1 MSSYPLARTL
11 SIGCLITFMAVTVSA
26 QTLGSFRWQLLPYCN
41 VVTLTVVQQGA
52 HYQLDGTDDQ
62 CGTGPQA
69 AVNGLAFL
77 NPNGS
82 IGFGLSIV
90 TAPGGAPVHVDAAIS
105 LASLGGTW
113 RDSAGAT
120 GTFAFTP
127 GAAGGGSPRPAGGIG
142 LSSINPA
149 QVQARVT
156 GVCSAPELMTGVN
169 QDGTVTCRPD
179 TAGSGDI
186 TGVAAGTG
194 LSGGGVAGDVALA
207 VTFAGTGAAPS
218 AARSDHTHAIG
229 EPNST
234 RIGNLALANRTT
246 GTHNTAVGSG
256 AMELATTGSQN
267 TALGA
272 GALYGNATSG
282 FNVAVGAF
290 ALAVNHDGW
299 NAAVGSNA
307 LGKHEAG
314 TGNSALGSGA
324 AFTHVTGTGNTAV
337 GDNALWSS
345 ASGNYNV
352 AVGQNALY
360 YSLGHN
366 NIAVGRYAGDTL
378 VTGDNNIY
386 IGADGVATESNSTYI
401 GNIFG
406 GTSSSGAAV
415 FINSAGKLG
424 TTTSSARFKENVAP
438 LGDVSRLVQALTPV
452 SFHYKPGFDDG
463 SRVTQYGLI
472 AEDVAEVMPD
482 LVIRDKDGAVQSV
495 RYHFLPPLLLAEVQ
509 RLEQERAALT
519 RQVAEQAEAI
529 AELRALI
536 DEMRTRR

>member
-1 MSSYPLARTL
+1 MSRYTRAGVL
-11 SIGCLITFMAVTVSA
+11 SAICLSASSVVTASA
-26 QTLGSFRWQLLPYCN
+26 QTIGTFRWQLQPYCN
-41 VVTLTVVQQGA
+41 VLTLTVVQQGA
-52 HYQLDGTDDQ
+52 QYQLDGTDDQ
-62 CGTGPQA
+62 CGLGPLG

-77 NPNGS
+77 NQDGS
-82 IGFGLSIV
+82 IGFGLNIV
-90 TAPGGAPVHVDAAIS
+90 TAPGGTPVHVVAAIT
-105 LASLGGTW
+105 LPSLGGTW

-120 GTFAFTP
+120 GTFLLTP
-127 GAAGGGSPRPAGGIG
+127 GAGTGGGARPAGGIG
-142 LSSINPA
+142 GSAIDPT

-156 GVCSAPELMTGVN
+156 GVCPAGERMTAVN
-169 QDGTVTCRPD
+169 QDGTVACQPV
-179 TAGSGDI
+179 AGGGGDI
-186 TGVAAGTG
+186 TAVTAGPG
-194 LSGGGVAGDVALA
+194 LIGGGAAGDVALA
-207 VTFAGTGAAPS
+207 VGFGGTGSQAS

-246 GTHNTAVGSG
+246 GTHNTAIGSG

-290 ALAVNHDGW
+290 ALAVNQGGW
-299 NAAVGSNA
+299 NTAVGSNA
-307 LGKHEAG
+307 LGKHESG
-314 TGNSALGSGA
+314 SGNSVLGSGA
-324 AFTHVTGTGNTAV
+324 AFTHLDGIGNTAV
-337 GDNALWSS
+337 GDNALWSN

-352 AVGQNALY
+352 AVGQNSLY

-386 IGADGVATESNSTYI
+386 IGADGLATESNATYI

-406 GTSSSGAAV
+406 GTSSSGSAV
-415 FINSAGKLG
+415 FVNSSGKLG

-438 LGDVSRLVQALTPV
+438 LGDVSHLVQALTPV
-452 SFHYKPGFDDG
+452 SFHYKPEYDDG
-463 SRVTQYGLI
+463 SRVRQYGLI
-472 AEDVAEVMPD
+472 AEAVAEVLPD

-509 RLEQERAALT
+509 RLEQERAALA

-529 AELRALI
+529 AELRALV